1 MSHCLF
7 NEQQILLFK
16 FLLVSLIFFQISK
29 KKKKKKNEI
38 KKCSEVK
45 NFITQ
50 SMSVS
55 DNVSVRKC
63 QDLVNVRVR

>member
-1 MSHCLF
+1 MHRLEKTHKLNQRQDF
-7 NEQQILLFK
+7 VQIF
-16 FLLVSLIFFQISK
+16 VGFFSK
-29 KKKKKKNEI
+29 KKKKKKKSEI
-38 KKCSEVK
+38 KKFSELK